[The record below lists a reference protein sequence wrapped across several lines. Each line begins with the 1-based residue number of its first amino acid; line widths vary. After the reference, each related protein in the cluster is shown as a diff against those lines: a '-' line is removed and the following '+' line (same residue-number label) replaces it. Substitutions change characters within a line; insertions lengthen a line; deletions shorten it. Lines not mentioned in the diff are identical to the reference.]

1 MQKKLSRSVTA
12 TAFVVPA
19 IFAGALIGPSPANAA
34 TTKSG
39 THGICNGVVNQLA
52 HRGTV
57 QENLLK
63 VAAKK
68 NADLIASLTAQRT
81 ALQTQRTDLQ
91 GQITQI
97 NQQIADLDAQGAR
110 LDADLQTVQDDL
122 DSITAQR
129 AIVAGQVSD
138 AEKALA
144 GLKTQQS
151 GVASQLGTLQEQLA
165 LA

>member
-63 VAAKK
+63 AAAKK

-81 ALQTQRTDLQ
+81 DLQTQSTDLQ
-91 GQITQI
+91 AQIDQI
-97 NQQIADLDAQGAR
+97 NKQLADLDAQGAQ
-110 LDADLQTVQDDL
+110 LDADLKTAEDDL
-122 DSITAQR
+122 ES
-129 AIVAGQVSD
+129 V
-138 AEKALA
+138 KA
-144 GLKTQQS
+144 
-151 GVASQLGTLQEQLA
+151 
-165 LA
+165 